1 MRHSVLVV
9 DDSTDIHELVQVGLL
24 DEPVDLHS
32 SFNGTE
38 GLEMARRLAPDLI
51 LLDVDMPKP
60 DGFEVCRHLKADP
73 MMMGIPVIFLTGAS
87 STEEKIRGLEL
98 GAIDYVTKPFDP
110 AELRARVAAAL
121 RTKRLLD
128 LLAQRA
134 MLDGMTGL
142 WNRAYFDQ
150 RVTSEISLAKRNA
163 SPLTCILLDADH
175 FKQIN
180 DNFGH
185 PAGDRVLQAI
195 AQVLTDACR
204 KEDVVCR
211 YGGEEFA
218 ILAPGVEERR
228 GAEFAE
234 RLRQSI
240 AAARLT
246 HRGSE
251 LQVTCSLGVADLA
264 GPAAASLVERAD
276 QALYRAKRSGRNRV
290 LIASECAVTALAS

>member
-1 MRHSVLVV
+1 VRHSVLVV
-9 DDSTDIHELVQVGLL
+9 DDSTDIHELVQIGLI

-32 SFNGTE
+32 SFSGTE
-38 GLEMARRLAPDLI
+38 GLETARRLLPDLI

-60 DGFEVCRHLKADP
+60 DGFEVCRNLKADP
-73 MMMGIPVIFLTGAS
+73 MTMGIPVIFLTGAS

-134 MLDGMTGL
+134 MLDGLTGL

-150 RVTSEISLAKRNA
+150 RVNGEVSLARRNGT
-163 SPLTCILLDADH
+163 PLSCILLDADH
-175 FKQIN
+175 FKQVN

-185 PAGDRVLQAI
+185 PAGDRVLQMI
-195 AQVLTDACR
+195 AQVLSDACR

-228 GAEFAE
+228 GAELAE

-240 AAARLT
+240 ATARLT
-246 HRGSE
+246 HRGTE
-251 LQVTCSLGVADLA
+251 LQVTCSIGVADTT
-264 GPAAASLVERAD
+264 GPATASLVERAD
-276 QALYRAKRSGRNRV
+276 QALYHAKRAGRNRV
-290 LIASECAVTALAS
+290 VIASECAVAALAG